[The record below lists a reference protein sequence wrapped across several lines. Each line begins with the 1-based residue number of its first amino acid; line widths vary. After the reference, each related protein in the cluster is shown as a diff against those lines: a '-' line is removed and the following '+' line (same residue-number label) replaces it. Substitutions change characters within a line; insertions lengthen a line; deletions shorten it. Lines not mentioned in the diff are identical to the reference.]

1 MTKSLPPKSLVLYA
15 DDDADDRELIREAFE
30 EFSAMIDLI
39 TFGKASDL
47 LNFLENHTPLQSSP
61 CLIILD
67 VNMPG
72 MDGKQALRKLRMM
85 DPFKDVPVVMFT
97 TSTLPSEAAFATA
110 YGAGFVTKPLHTRQI
125 NQIIYE
131 LMNHC
136 TDEVKERIRNQKG
149 N

>member
-30 EFSAMIDLI
+30 EFSSLIDLV
-39 TFGKASDL
+39 TFDKGSEL
-47 LNFLENHTPLQSSP
+47 LQFLQNYTPLQPGP

-72 MDGKQALRKLRMM
+72 VDGKQALRKIRMM
-85 DPFKDVPVVMFT
+85 DHIKDVPVVMFT
-97 TSTLPSEAAFATA
+97 TSTLPSEAAFAQA
-110 YGAGFVTKPLHTRQI
+110 YGAGFVTKPLHTQQI
-125 NQIIYE
+125 HQIIHE
-131 LMNHC
+131 LINHC
-136 TDEVKERIRNQKG
+136 TDDVKERIRNQKG